1 MFSKGLHNLGK
12 TSIDQ
17 HQIIIKN
24 TLPIHQKAYQIS
36 PAEHE
41 FIQNELQVML
51 DNGLISPSK
60 SPLSLPVVLVKK
72 KNGKL
77 HLCIDYQKLNKI
89 TKRDVYPLPRID
101 EILDTLKGA
110 KQFST
115 LDLASGYWQ
124 IEMKSEDHEKTAF
137 ITKFR
142 LYEFNVILFGLT
154 NTPATF

>member
-1 MFSKGLHNLGK
+1 MFSKGLHDLGK

-17 HQIIIKN
+17 HQIIIEN
-24 TLPIHQKAYQIS
+24 TLSIHQKAYRMS

-51 DNGLISPSK
+51 DNGLISLSK
-60 SPLSLPVVLVKK
+60 SFGSSLVVLVKK

-77 HLCIDYQKLNKI
+77 RLCIDYRKLNKI

-110 KQFST
+110 K
-115 LDLASGYWQ
+115 
-124 IEMKSEDHEKTAF
+124 
-137 ITKFR
+137 
-142 LYEFNVILFGLT
+142 
-154 NTPATF
+154 